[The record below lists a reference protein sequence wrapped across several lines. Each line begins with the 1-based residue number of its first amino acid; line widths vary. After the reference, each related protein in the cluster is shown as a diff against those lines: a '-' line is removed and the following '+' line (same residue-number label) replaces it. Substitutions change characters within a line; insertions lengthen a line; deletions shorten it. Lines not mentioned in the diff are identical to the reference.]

1 MENRS
6 LSPLGMENRRGGLLG
21 GEGEGFFEFID
32 D

>member
-6 LSPLGMENRRGGLLG
+6 LSLGMENRRGGLLG
-21 GEGEGFFEFID
+21 GEGEGFFEFSD